1 LQLLKCHIE
10 NFGKIED
17 LDLEFKDG
25 INIINQPNAWGKSTL
40 AAFIKAMFYGFE
52 TRREPGAPDRER
64 NIYQPWQGGV
74 YGGTLDFSVG
84 DRSYR
89 ISRTFGKTE
98 KSDEFH
104 IYDLSTN
111 LESVDFTER
120 VGEELFDL
128 DGLSFKRS
136 VYIAQNDCSSRTTDA
151 INAKL
156 GNLAENTNDINNYE
170 SAQEALKSLLNQMS
184 PSRATG
190 SIKKRKNVL
199 LEIEQELRSYA
210 AADTAIDQLKQKK
223 QEAQAKKEQLGE
235 CRDACAMELKL
246 ASEASRREEQR
257 KNYLSL
263 CEENTRKLEALVPFS
278 DVFPMGIPDEEK
290 LSGNLR
296 AARQLEEQ
304 QHNLRHLEFTEAEA
318 ENFRKLSG
326 MFHEECPQEEEITDC
341 IEELERL
348 GKIKEDHTRVQTQL
362 SEREKE
368 ALDVECEPDPK
379 IPGLTTPSI
388 LGIILAVIGV
398 VGEVLCAVLLS
409 FHEVSTLVVMIACAV
424 LFFAGIILIL
434 VGIRKKL
441 SLIREVKE
449 VQIKWQQDQEEK
461 QDAIE
466 ELQYQEEKQNQRIY
480 EVNERVRAFLEK
492 YHISC
497 REQEFS
503 SRLYELKNQKRE
515 YESLLKK
522 QQSYRWTKEHSD
534 AIREGL
540 LSYGRSIG
548 VEFGEDITES
558 LSFLVTEA
566 AKYRIAQKEA
576 EDVQR
581 RIADFE
587 ARTDMET
594 MLTELPKQR
603 DLEEINESIHSLDE
617 QIEEI
622 RAGIEQ
628 YGRQM
633 DDLQEQLDLKDE
645 KEQELAEC
653 RAEQE
658 AEMEKYTILA
668 KTQEYLQQ
676 AREQFIARY
685 MAPISKAFQKYYE
698 LLLGPQQNSWMIDAN
713 ISFRKKE
720 LGQMREVKWMSA
732 GYQDLIGVCM
742 RLALVDAMYQEEK
755 PFLIL
760 DDPFVNLDEEKTKAG
775 MKLLSYVAG
784 EYQTIYFTCHSS
796 REPS

>member
-1 LQLLKCHIE
+1 
-10 NFGKIED
+10 
-17 LDLEFKDG
+17 
-25 INIINQPNAWGKSTL
+25 
-40 AAFIKAMFYGFE
+40 
-52 TRREPGAPDRER
+52 
-64 NIYQPWQGGV
+64 
-74 YGGTLDFSVG
+74 
-84 DRSYR
+84 
-89 ISRTFGKTE
+89 
-98 KSDEFH
+98 
-104 IYDLSTN
+104 
-111 LESVDFTER
+111 
-120 VGEELFDL
+120 
-128 DGLSFKRS
+128 
-136 VYIAQNDCSSRTTDA
+136 
-151 INAKL
+151 
-156 GNLAENTNDINNYE
+156 
-170 SAQEALKSLLNQMS
+170 
-184 PSRATG
+184 
-190 SIKKRKNVL
+190 
-199 LEIEQELRSYA
+199 
-210 AADTAIDQLKQKK
+210 
-223 QEAQAKKEQLGE
+223 
-235 CRDACAMELKL
+235 
-246 ASEASRREEQR
+246 
-257 KNYLSL
+257 
-263 CEENTRKLEALVPFS
+263 
-278 DVFPMGIPDEEK
+278 
-290 LSGNLR
+290 
-296 AARQLEEQ
+296 
-304 QHNLRHLEFTEAEA
+304 
-318 ENFRKLSG
+318 
-326 MFHEECPQEEEITDC
+326 
-341 IEELERL
+341 
-348 GKIKEDHTRVQTQL
+348 
-362 SEREKE
+362 
-368 ALDVECEPDPK
+368 
-379 IPGLTTPSI
+379 
-388 LGIILAVIGV
+388 
-398 VGEVLCAVLLS
+398 
-409 FHEVSTLVVMIACAV
+409 
-424 LFFAGIILIL
+424 
-434 VGIRKKL
+434 
-441 SLIREVKE
+441 VKE

-522 QQSYRWTKEHSD
+522 QQSYQWTKEHSD

-603 DLEEINESIHSLDE
+603 DLEEINETIHSLDE

-658 AEMEKYTILA
+658 AEMEKYTVLA
-668 KTQEYLQQ
+668 KTQEFLQQ
-676 AREQFIARY
+676 AREQFISRY

-732 GYQDLIGVCM
+732 GYQDLIGICM

-775 MKLLSYVAG
+775 MKLLSNVAE